1 MLQVALIRGI
11 WATRSTT
18 LGYGRVAAE
27 AGWGA
32 RGAGPDTRL
41 PPAPLHP
48 PPCTHSAAAQA
59 GNLRLSPPASL
70 ILALQL
76 ICLNMHLTP
85 TVCLAGTRAPPS
97 PSLGSETGLKT
108 TAHGPSPARHL
119 IFFVFFYS
127 YLFFFFFSK

>member
-32 RGAGPDTRL
+32 RGAGPDTQL
-41 PPAPLHP
+41 PPAPP
-48 PPCTHSAAAQA
+48 PSPCTHSAAAQA

-76 ICLNMHLTP
+76 ICLNVHLTP
-85 TVCLAGTRAPPS
+85 TVCLVGTKGLALAQ
-97 PSLGSETGLKT
+97 LG
-108 TAHGPSPARHL
+108 
-119 IFFVFFYS
+119 V
-127 YLFFFFFSK
+127 